1 MSQKEGYINF
11 EEYSQVGEP
20 QKAERAYAWSTAI
33 GLQAVDGLTVSQYLK
48 DTAIRNI
55 EGEITI
61 DEARELSRPII
72 RQKQAVSQ
80 TTKRSKKP
88 IRFQATLRRSKL
100 SSRSPLVCRHS
111 FPSIVTFSRECS
123 NMPVSCELTIL
134 RKRNGCCVAIRYSMD
149 GVKTCEWLWS
159 MTWSKNDSSII
170 AD

>member
-1 MSQKEGYINF
+1 MSQKESYINF

-48 DTAIRNI
+48 DTAVRNI
-55 EGEITI
+55 EGEISI
-61 DEARELSRPII
+61 DEARELI
-72 RQKQAVSQ
+72 KTYYQ
-80 TTKRSKKP
+80 TKT
-88 IRFQATLRRSKL
+88 
-100 SSRSPLVCRHS
+100 
-111 FPSIVTFSRECS
+111 SRE
-123 NMPVSCELTIL
+123 PDDEEKQEADKVSGNIAKFLAEQSFSFSVPTTPDSCAITTL